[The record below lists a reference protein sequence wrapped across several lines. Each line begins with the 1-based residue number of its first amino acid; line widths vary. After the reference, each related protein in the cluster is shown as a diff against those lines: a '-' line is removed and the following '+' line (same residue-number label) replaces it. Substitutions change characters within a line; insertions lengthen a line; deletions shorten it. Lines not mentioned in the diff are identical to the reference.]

1 MIYPNKVLG
10 QNFLENEKI
19 VDKMLSVANLSSED
33 LILEVGPGQG
43 AITGKLLN
51 KVKQVIAVEK
61 DPELVKY
68 LENKF
73 KNTKNLK
80 IISGDILQQQYSIFN
95 IKYYKII
102 SNLPFYL
109 TSRFLRVFLELENK
123 PTMMVLIIQKEVAQ
137 RICDQPPHASLLSNS
152 VQFYAKPEIIDFVP
166 KENFN
171 PIPEVDAA
179 IIKINV
185 FKEPKIKVKDVNEFF
200 KILKIGFSQKRKQL
214 HNNFSSSLHI
224 NKEEAKKLLQKA
236 GIDPERRAQTLS
248 LEEWAEIYE
257 EVRPFTKK

>member
-1 MIYPNKVLG
+1 MFPNKVLG

-19 VDKMLSVANLSSED
+19 VDKMLSSADLSLED
-33 LILEVGPGQG
+33 TILEVGPGQG

-68 LENKF
+68 LEGKF
-73 KNTKNLK
+73 ENIKNLK
-80 IISGDILQQQYSIFN
+80 ILEGDILNGTNYELLVTS
-95 IKYYKII
+95 YPYKII

-137 RICDQPPHASLLSNS
+137 RICDKPPHASLLSNS

-179 IIKINV
+179 IIKINIL
-185 FKEPKIKVKDVNEFF
+185 KEPKIKVQDVNEFF
-200 KILKIGFSQKRKQL
+200 KVLKTGFSQKRKQL
-214 HNNFSSSLHI
+214 HNNFSSGLHI
-224 NKEEAKKLLQKA
+224 SKEEAKELLQKS
-236 GIDPERRAQTLS
+236 GINPERRAQTLS
-248 LEEWAEIYE
+248 LEEWEKIY
-257 EVRPFTKK
+257 RSLLSF

>member
-1 MIYPNKVLG
+1 MQPNKVLG

-19 VDKMLSVANLSSED
+19 VDKILSVANLSSED
-33 LILEVGPGQG
+33 LVLEVGPGQG

-61 DPELVKY
+61 DKELVKY
-68 LENKF
+68 LEGKF
-73 KNTKNLK
+73 KNVKNLK
-80 IISGDILQQQYSIFN
+80 ILEGDILQQQFPNFSISEYQ
-95 IKYYKII
+95 KYKII

-109 TSRFLRVFLELENK
+109 TSRFLRVFLELDNK
-123 PTMMVLIIQKEVAQ
+123 PSMMVLIIQKEVAQ

-152 VQFYAKPEIIDFVP
+152 VQFYAKPEIVDFVS

-185 FKEPKIKVKDVNEFF
+185 FKEPKIKVQDANEFF

-214 HNNFSSSLHI
+214 HNNFSSGLHI
-224 NKEEAKKLLQKA
+224 SKEEAKELLKKVN
-236 GIDPERRAQTLS
+236 IDPERRAQTLS
-248 LEEWAEIYE
+248 LAEWERLYQTI
-257 EVRPFTKK
+257 TKN